1 MGNSVIEQELA
12 ESPLLALCKYA
23 RHILA
28 FHIQGFMRAER
39 PSYEE
44 A

>member
-1 MGNSVIEQELA
+1 MGTSFIERELA

-28 FHIQGFMRAER
+28 FHIQGFLRADR
-39 PSYEE
+39 SSDDQ

>member
-1 MGNSVIEQELA
+1 MYTSFIERELA

-28 FHIQGFMRAER
+28 FHIQGFLRYSPEVVD
-39 PSYEE
+39 EV
-44 A
+44 

>member
-1 MGNSVIEQELA
+1 MDSSFIEQELA
-12 ESPLLALCKYA
+12 DSPLLALCKYA

-28 FHIQGFMRAER
+28 FHIQGFLRSER

-44 A
+44 V

>member
-1 MGNSVIEQELA
+1 MGTSFIERELA

-28 FHIQGFMRAER
+28 FHIQGFLRSDSR
-39 PSYEE
+39 SGDE